1 MYNLLLRETLGFHWK
16 YFLVYYQFLK
26 CKILINRSNTYYF
39 KYPEN
44 LVQLKSTSFFHLL
57 VSIMGYSYLI
67 TANFLIQ
74 LDNRGSKH

>member
-44 LVQLKSTSFFHLL
+44 LVQLESTSFSCLL
-57 VSIMGYSYLI
+57 VSIMRYSYI
-67 TANFLIQ
+67 NNCKFL
-74 LDNRGSKH
+74 NTT